1 MLGGADTKKLFSLKM
16 LDGACIKKAPL
27 SQYIGRC
34 WHEETVSTEN
44 AGRGCYKGSSSNSN
58 TRELFPRQMLGDAGI
73 EKACLTQYVTLGWH
87 EKLNSL
93 RKSFF
98 SSIS

>member
-27 SQYIGRC
+27 S
-34 WHEETVSTEN
+34 
-44 AGRGCYKGSSSNSN
+44 KGSSSNSN

-73 EKACLTQYVTLGWH
+73 EKACLTQYVRLGWH

-93 RKSFF
+93 KMPDGAGLEKA
-98 SSIS
+98 SSAQ